1 MSKLKTE
8 TQLPQTIVSGSTYAI
23 YYEFNEMKMWLSP
36 KDARFP
42 EDKNKE
48 DYTCVSNP
56 YARLTFTEE
65 QLCEKIL
72 ELTKKHPKNLW
83 LYAVVE

>member
-1 MSKLKTE
+1 MSKLNTE

-23 YYEFNEMKMWLSP
+23 YYDFNGMKMWLSP

-42 EDKNKE
+42 QNENKE
-48 DYTCVSNP
+48 DYTCVSHP
-56 YARLTFTEE
+56 YTRLTFTEK

-72 ELTKKHPKNLW
+72 ELTKKHPSNIW
-83 LYAVVE
+83 LYELVE